1 MLLTAALM
9 VSASLI
15 VAAVAQAASGPS
27 SNPFGPG
34 KFPRGKVRTDG
45 TLTVGQQE
53 TVLVKGPPGT
63 KFKAAIEPPRAAPVC
78 SQFDFKHFAFCAP
91 QPVFPVAGSPRFR
104 TTRKG
109 RASITFVMPPA
120 YEYLDLDNPLQS
132 RAIPL
137 IDGQSIGFGVSSIRV
152 IHRPNSTVTF
162 EVPLARTTAIV
173 QVLPTP
179 AP

>member
-1 MLLTAALM
+1 MLPAAAAM
-9 VSASLI
+9 VCASLI

-34 KFPRGKVRTDG
+34 QFKKGKVKTDG

-53 TVLVKGPPGT
+53 TALVKAAPGT
-63 KFKAAIEPPRAAPVC
+63 KFKAEIDPPRGAPIC
-78 SQFDFKHFAFCAP
+78 NQFDFKHFAFCSP

-104 TTRKG
+104 TNRKG

-120 YEYLDLDNPLQS
+120 YEYLDLDNPIQS
-132 RAIPL
+132 RPITL
-137 IDGQSIGFGVSSIRV
+137 IDGQSIGFGVNGIRV
-152 IHRPNSTVTF
+152 IKKPNETDTF
-162 EVPLARTTAIV
+162 EFGLASTSAIV

>member
-1 MLLTAALM
+1 VLL
-9 VSASLI
+9 ASLI
-15 VAAVAQAASGPS
+15 VAPIAQAAPGS
-27 SNPFGPG
+27 SPNPFGPG
-34 KFPRGKVRTDG
+34 KFARGTVRTDG
-45 TLTVGQQE
+45 TLTVGQRE
-53 TVLVKGPPGT
+53 TALIKAPPGT
-63 KFKAAIEPPRAAPVC
+63 KFKAEIDPPPTAPVC

-91 QPVFPVAGSPRFR
+91 QPVFPVAGSSRFR

-120 YEYLDLDNPLQS
+120 YEYLDLDNPIQS

-152 IHRPNSTVTF
+152 IHRPHSTDTF
-162 EVPLARTTAIV
+162 EAPLARTTAVV
-173 QVLPTP
+173 QVLPAP